1 MPETEVTLSSPKKLE
16 DTVKKANISAI
27 LNSKTSI
34 SNPVNRLSSLSG
46 KVTTEAA
53 ALKRAPE
60 YPMSAE
66 DAIKQLKL
74 NDFEI

>member
-66 DAIKQLKL
+66 DATKQLKL